1 MERPAHPFLQRAL
14 RTVNAVPQARGT
26 PPSVSIAATR
36 LPRDHA
42 AQPEAGPVGPPRE
55 SETAM
60 SVLVVAEHND
70 HLIDPAILST
80 VSAARQCSGDV
91 HVLVAGALPGNAA
104 KQASR
109 IVGVSTVVRADAPVF
124 RGEAADEALTTQ
136 IAALAPRY
144 SSILL
149 PASERGCMLAAK
161 VAERLG
167 VRPIADVTK
176 VVHRNTAE
184 TEVHAG
190 GRVMHVSRTTKAHV
204 MTVRPSAFEAA
215 AEVGGMASFA
225 SMEAVV

>member
-1 MERPAHPFLQRAL
+1 
-14 RTVNAVPQARGT
+14 
-26 PPSVSIAATR
+26 
-36 LPRDHA
+36 
-42 AQPEAGPVGPPRE
+42 
-55 SETAM
+55 M

-70 HLIDPAILST
+70 HLIDPTILGT

-109 IVGVSTVVRADAPVF
+109 IAGVSTVVRADAPVF
-124 RGEAADEALTTQ
+124 RGDAADEALTTQ
-136 IAALAPRY
+136 IAALAPGY

-149 PASERGCMLAAK
+149 PASERGSMLASK

-167 VRPIADVTK
+167 VRPIEDVTK

-190 GRVMHVSRTTKAHV
+190 GQVLKVSRTGRPHV
-204 MTVRPSAFEAA
+204 LTVRPSAFEAA
-215 AEVGGMASFA
+215 AEVGGMASFT

>member
-1 MERPAHPFLQRAL
+1 
-14 RTVNAVPQARGT
+14 
-26 PPSVSIAATR
+26 
-36 LPRDHA
+36 
-42 AQPEAGPVGPPRE
+42 
-55 SETAM
+55 M

-124 RGEAADEALTTQ
+124 RGEAADEALTRQ

-144 SSILL
+144 SGILL
-149 PASERGCMLAAK
+149 PASETGSRLASK

-167 VRPIADVTK
+167 VSPIADVTK
-176 VVHRNTAE
+176 VVHRGTDE
-184 TEVHAG
+184 TEIHAG
-190 GRVMHVSRTTKAHV
+190 GEVRKVSRTGRTHV
-204 MTVRPSAFEAA
+204 LTVRPSAFEAA
-215 AEVGGMASFA
+215 ADAGGMASFT
-225 SMEAVV
+225 SLEAVV